1 MDSRIHVSSE
11 FLRPASLSFFAEGFA
26 HLIAPLRVCSLIAW
40 LWLSSELAVYLLN
53 SFVHQACPSSVGD
66 LHTSYLSSWLAV
78 YLLNSFFWQAC
89 PSSGGI
95 CTLSNSSPPSAH
107 LISQTIFCTIFCTR
121 FLVSS
126 GLKMVRKRT
135 LGCLV
140 IERHRSPLEIVF
152 SSLSSTKH
160 NPYLFSLAICYM
172 RFFLSSDGPGQL

>member
-1 MDSRIHVSSE
+1 MPSSTMLVK
-11 FLRPASLSFFAEGFA
+11 FLLPASVSFFGEDLHISDF
-26 HLIAPLRVCSLIAW
+26 STK
-40 LWLSSELAVYLLN
+40 LAVYWWGICTPQTSPVYLLN